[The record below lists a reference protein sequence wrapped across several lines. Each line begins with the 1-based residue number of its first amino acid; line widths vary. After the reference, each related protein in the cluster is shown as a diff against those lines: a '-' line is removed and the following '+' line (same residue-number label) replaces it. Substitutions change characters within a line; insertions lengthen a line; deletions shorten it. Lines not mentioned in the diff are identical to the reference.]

1 MTFRFLLSFAKKS
14 TVMKLN
20 MIKVN
25 YNLQSLLT
33 DISVMYFHKES
44 CGEHEI
50 LVMII
55 TVHVTF

>member
-1 MTFRFLLSFAKKS
+1 MASTFPLSLAKS
-14 TVMKLN
+14 NVMKMN
-20 MIKVN
+20 MIKFN

-33 DISVMYFHKES
+33 DISVIYFHEHS